1 MCLDTDLYGKDSTKV
16 RHVKEK
22 RFFSASLHV
31 RVQPS
36 YEKIVQKSDMSK
48 KKDFFLLRCMS
59 ECSLS
64 YEKIVQKSDM
74 SKKKDM
80 ISYHLE
86 IASQDKDIKCLPGC

>member
-1 MCLDTDLYGKDSTKV
+1 M
-16 RHVKEK
+16 
-22 RFFSASLHV
+22 SACSL
-31 RVQPS
+31 S
-36 YEKIVQKSDMSK
+36 YEKIAQKSDMSK

-80 ISYHLE
+80 IFLLR
-86 IASQDKDIKCLPGC
+86 IIWR